1 MPCLKSIFVEEKF
14 PYFCERMINSDQIK
28 EAQSRIQDLYKF
40 LQIEK
45 KQIEISNDEEKT
57 LSPEF
62 WDHPKEAEIFMKQL
76 RSKKKW
82 VNDYEEIFARFEDVQ
97 VLLDFAKEDPESEK
111 ELETSFPVLLEKMDD
126 LEFKN
131 MLSNEGD
138 ELSAVLQITAGAGGT
153 ESCDWAAMLMR
164 MYTMWAEKQGYKLRE
179 LNFQEGEVA
188 GVKTVTLEIDGE
200 FAFGYLRG
208 ENGVHRLVRIS
219 PFDSN
224 AKRHTSFVSV
234 YVYPLVDDTIEI
246 NINPADISF
255 ETMRSS
261 GAGGQNVNK
270 VETAVRLRHAPSGI
284 IIENS
289 ESRSQLQNKEKALQ
303 LLKSRLYEM
312 ELAERMKARNEIEA
326 GKMKIEWGSQIRNYV
341 MHPYKLVK
349 DVRSGYETSDV
360 DGVMNGDL
368 TPFLKAFLMGDGTA
382 VTDDDF
388 AL

>member
-1 MPCLKSIFVEEKF
+1 
-14 PYFCERMINSDQIK
+14 MISNEQIK
-28 EAQSRIQDLYKF
+28 DAQTRIEDLYKY
-40 LQIEK
+40 LQIERK
-45 KQIEISNDEEKT
+45 KVEIANDDEKT
-57 LSPEF
+57 ASPEF
-62 WDHPKEAEIFMKQL
+62 WDNPKEAEAFLKQL

-82 VNDYEEIFARFEDVQ
+82 VEEYEEIHKEFEDLQ
-97 VLLDFAKEDPESEK
+97 VLVEFSKEDPDSEK
-111 ELETSFPVLLEKMDD
+111 EVEDIFPKLLEKIEN

-131 MLSNEGD
+131 MLSSEGD

-153 ESCDWAAMLMR
+153 ESCDWASMLMR
-164 MYTMWAEKQGYKLRE
+164 MYIMWAEKQGYSVRE
-179 LNFQEGEVA
+179 LNFQEGDVA

-200 FAFGYLRG
+200 FAFGYLKG

-246 NINPADISF
+246 NINPSDITF
-255 ETMRSS
+255 ETMRAS

-270 VETAVRLRHAPSGI
+270 VETAVRLRHHPTGI

-289 ESRSQLQNKEKALQ
+289 ESRSQLQNKEKAMQ
-303 LLKSRLYEM
+303 LLKSRLYEI
-312 ELAERMKARNEIEA
+312 ELEERNKARNEIEA

-360 DGVMNGDL
+360 DSVMNGNI
-368 TPFLKAFLMGDGTA
+368 TPFLKSFLMAEGQSDETH
-382 VTDDDF
+382 D
-388 AL
+388 LMI

>member
-1 MPCLKSIFVEEKF
+1 MKGISFSRFSTFLVIFAIL
-14 PYFCERMINSDQIK
+14 MINSDQIK
-28 EAQSRIQDLYKF
+28 DVQARIGELYKY
-40 LQIEK
+40 LQIER

-57 LSPEF
+57 VSPEF
-62 WDHPKEAEIFMKQL
+62 WDNPKAAEIFMKQL

-82 VNDYEEIFARFEDVQ
+82 VNDYEEIFARFEDIQ
-97 VLLDFAKEDPESEK
+97 VLMDFAKEDPDSEK
-111 ELETSFPVLLEKMDD
+111 ELNESFPILLQKIED

-153 ESCDWAAMLMR
+153 ESCDWASMLMR
-164 MYTMWAEKQGYKLRE
+164 MYTMWADNQGYKIRE
-179 LNFQEGEVA
+179 LNYQEGEVA
-188 GVKTVTLEIDGE
+188 GIKTVTLEIDGE

-270 VETAVRLRHAPSGI
+270 VETAVRLRHAPTGI

-289 ESRSQLQNKEKALQ
+289 ESRSQLQNKEKAMQ
-303 LLKSRLYEM
+303 LLRSRLYEM
-312 ELAERMKARNEIEA
+312 ELEERMKARTEIEA

-349 DVRSGYETSDV
+349 DVRSGHETSDV

-368 TPFLKAFLMGDGTA
+368 TPFLKAFLMAEGTA
-382 VTDDDF
+382 VSDDDF
-388 AL
+388 TL